1 MDHAQSV
8 RAEYCRRRAEEI
20 RRFAQQSRFPEIRE
34 ELFALAGRFDRM
46 AVAVES
52 RVAPCSKSRRREE
65 SFT

>member
-1 MDHAQSV
+1 MSDARSV

-34 ELFALAGRFDRM
+34 ELFALAERFDRM

-52 RVAPCSKSRRREE
+52 RIALCGKSRLG
-65 SFT
+65 